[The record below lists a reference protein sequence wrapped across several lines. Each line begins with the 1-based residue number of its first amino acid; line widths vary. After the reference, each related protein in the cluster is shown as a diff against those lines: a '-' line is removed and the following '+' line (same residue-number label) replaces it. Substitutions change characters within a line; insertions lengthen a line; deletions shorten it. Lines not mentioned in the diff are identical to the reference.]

1 VRRAKILA
9 TLGPASRE
17 PGQIE
22 ALMAAGAVA
31 GADAKVGGSF
41 LA

>member
-1 VRRAKILA
+1 VLLEAGYGTGEID
-9 TLGPASRE
+9 
-17 PGQIE
+17 

-31 GADAKVGGSF
+31 GAEAAVGGSF